1 MLRRIS
7 NPSIPP
13 WDGRGDCGKAHIEA
27 WSEFMAPEIIGII
40 GLVILFALL
49 ALGMPIAFS
58 MILVAVGGLIALS
71 GIQPALIVLGTSP
84 FGTIFSYDMSVIPLF
99 ILMGEFAAASG
110 LTADAYTAAHL
121 WLGRLPGGLAIATI
135 MASAGFAAC
144 SGSSVASVT
153 VIGSMALPEMK
164 RYKYDNALATG
175 CVASGS
181 TLGILIPPSIPM
193 IVYGIMAQESVGKLF
208 IAGIFPGVLLA
219 GLFILFIVVMVT
231 RNPALGPGGPKTTIS
246 QKITGL
252 YKVWPLL
259 TLSAIIIV
267 GIWGGIFTTI
277 ESGGTAAFVALI
289 IGLVRRRLDRKKIAE
304 AIISAVRVA
313 TMIFA
318 VMIGAFM
325 MNYFI
330 ALTQLPRILADYV
343 GTLPISATGVIIV
356 ILIVYVMGGCVM
368 DVLGLMM
375 LTLPIFIPIAK
386 AVGYDLI
393 LFGVLTT
400 VTVELALITPPIGM
414 NVFILNAV
422 TKDVPLYTI
431 FRGAIPFIIAILIFL
446 IILLTFPQITLY
458 LPSVM
463 IQR

>member
-1 MLRRIS
+1 
-7 NPSIPP
+7 
-13 WDGRGDCGKAHIEA
+13 
-27 WSEFMAPEIIGII
+27 MAAQIIGII

-58 MILVAVGGLIALS
+58 MILVAVGGLIAVS
-71 GIQPALIVLGTSP
+71 GVQSALITLGASP
-84 FGTIFSYDMSVIPLF
+84 FGTILSYDMSVIPLF
-99 ILMGEFAAASG
+99 ILMGAFAASSG
-110 LTADAYTAAHL
+110 LTTDAYEAAHL

-135 MASAGFAAC
+135 IGSAGFATC

-164 RYKYDNALATG
+164 RYNYDPALATG

-208 IAGIFPGVLLA
+208 IAGIFPGILLA
-219 GLFILFIVVMVT
+219 GLFILFIVGVVK
-231 RNPALGPGGPKTTIS
+231 RNPDLGPPGSKTTMT
-246 QKITGL
+246 QKLYGL
-252 YKVWPLL
+252 YNAWPLL
-259 TLSAIIIV
+259 LLSAIIMV
-267 GIWGGIFTTI
+267 GIWGGIFTPI
-277 ESGGTAAFVALI
+277 ESGGVAAFVALI
-289 IGLVRRRLDRKKIAE
+289 IGLARRRLDRKKIGA
-304 AIISAVRVA
+304 AVISSVRIS

-318 VMIGAFM
+318 IMIGALM
-325 MNYFI
+325 MNYFM

-343 GTLPISATGVIIV
+343 GALPISATSVVIV
-356 ILIVYVMGGCVM
+356 ILILYVVGGCVM

-422 TKDVPLYTI
+422 AKGVPIYTI
-431 FRGAIPFIIAILIFL
+431 FRGIIPFVVAILIFL
-446 IILLTFPQITLY
+446 AILLAFPQITLY
-458 LPSVM
+458 LPSIM